1 MKPKQIILKT
11 WNETETENLK
21 NKTKQND
28 DNGLKTSSKKPVAKR
43 EWEWSEVRAGW
54 LAAVLLL
61 ARIFLFSVG
70 MESSEVGS
78 FVLFFR
84 CCGQETHRND
94 TEQKCGVF
102 FCEYDKVVAVSDV
115 VAIVFV
121 VVHFWLVVKIL

>member
-1 MKPKQIILKT
+1 MKCVL
-11 WNETETENLK
+11 
-21 NKTKQND
+21 
-28 DNGLKTSSKKPVAKR
+28 
-43 EWEWSEVRAGW
+43 AGCST
-54 LAAVLLL
+54 VVGP
-61 ARIFLFSVG
+61 IFFLFSVG

-94 TEQKCGVF
+94 TEQKCGF
-102 FCEYDKVVAVSDV
+102 FCEYDKVVAVSVV

>member
-1 MKPKQIILKT
+1 M
-11 WNETETENLK
+11 
-21 NKTKQND
+21 
-28 DNGLKTSSKKPVAKR
+28 
-43 EWEWSEVRAGW
+43 
-54 LAAVLLL
+54 
-61 ARIFLFSVG
+61 
-70 MESSEVGS
+70 GS

-102 FCEYDKVVAVSDV
+102 LCEYDKVVAVSVV